1 MDVRFGEDIGELS
14 LRLSSW
20 SRAISCTLTGLRVTV
35 WVEDMGAGTGGL
47 LPGEEVEAVSLMGE
61 TGAWAL
67 VADGTDGGA
76 GKSTGP
82 ISTAVIVGIAS
93 KSSAGRLRRG
103 RVNVRESK
111 VLLGHWAI
119 SSNLL
124 ASDR

>member
-35 WVEDMGAGTGGL
+35 WAEMGAGTGGL
-47 LPGEEVEAVSLMGE
+47 LPGEAEAISLMGE
-61 TGAWAL
+61 TGEWPL
-67 VADGTDGGA
+67 VADGMDGGA
-76 GKSTGP
+76 GNSTGP
-82 ISTAVIVGIAS
+82 VSTAAIVGIAS